1 MIRKHRRL
9 TALVLVFV
17 IAAVV
22 APLASASPGEQ
33 FLGPAPAHAS
43 QDAGGGSAQVRV
55 VEGSAGSGFDWG
67 DAGIGAGVALAAIGV
82 GGAVVLTAR
91 RRHGP
96 ATTA

>member
-1 MIRKHRRL
+1 MIRKHRHL
-9 TALVLVFV
+9 IALALALV
-17 IAAVV
+17 VV
-22 APLASASPGEQ
+22 AVAAPSVSASPAEQ
-33 FLGPAPAHAS
+33 FLGSTAAQPSRDAGAAPAP
-43 QDAGGGSAQVRV
+43 VRV
-55 VEGSAGSGFDWG
+55 VDGSTGSGFDWG